1 MSSIDINAVRA
12 DTPGCENVL
21 HFSNAGSSLPASA
34 TLEAQIEYLRL
45 EASIGGYEAMAMA
58 AAELDNFYRSA
69 GALLNCNPHEV
80 SFVSGASEAWWRAFL
95 AVDLKP
101 GDRVLVGASEFQSAA
116 FGLMQARDRGVRVD
130 MIPND
135 ETGRIDVAA
144 LEAMLDDSVKIV
156 GLTQIAMSNG
166 MVNPAREVGAVVAE
180 SDALYLLDACQA
192 VGQMPVDVEE
202 LQCDFLTAT
211 GRKWVR
217 GPRGTG
223 MLYVKASIIE
233 ELIDPV
239 FVDGRS
245 ALWDST
251 NTYQTMPGSARFE
264 FGEANHSGKVGLGV
278 AIDYAL
284 DIGLG
289 AIEQRVR
296 SLADQLREELRTV
309 PGVSVTDIGPDLCG
323 IVTFT
328 TDAMPA
334 VEVAGALR
342 QRRINTSSPGASN
355 SRWMFE
361 SMGVESI
368 VRASPHY
375 YNTKEEVDHFVM
387 ELGAILQDSR
397 TS

>member
-1 MSSIDINAVRA
+1 MDSIDINAVRA
-12 DTPGCENVL
+12 DTPGCENVI
-21 HFSNAGSSLPASA
+21 HFSNAGSSLPTSEV
-34 TLEAQIEYLRL
+34 LEAQIGYLGL
-45 EASIGGYEAMAMA
+45 EASIGGYEAMEA
-58 AAELDNFYRSA
+58 AAGALDNFYGAA
-69 GALLNCNPHEV
+69 GSLLNCSPHEV

-116 FGLMQARDRGVRVD
+116 FGLMQARQRGIHVD

-135 ETGRIDVAA
+135 ETGRTDVSA
-144 LEAMLDDSVKIV
+144 LEAMLDSTVKLV

-166 MVNPAREVGAVVAE
+166 LVNPAAEIGAVVAQ

-192 VGQMPVDVEE
+192 VGQMPVDVDA
-202 LQCDFLTAT
+202 LKCDFLTAT
-211 GRKWVR
+211 GRKWLR

-223 MLYVKASIIE
+223 MLYVRDSIAAD
-233 ELIDPV
+233 LADPV

-245 ALWDST
+245 ALWDTT
-251 NTYQTMPGSARFE
+251 NTYRPVPGSARFE

-278 AIDYAL
+278 AIEYAL
-284 DIGLG
+284 DLGLG
-289 AIEQRVR
+289 AIEHRVR
-296 SLADQLREELRTV
+296 SLAEQLRFELNTV
-309 PGVSVTDIGPDLCG
+309 PGVTVTDIGPDLCG

-328 TDAMPA
+328 TNAMPA
-334 VEVAGALR
+334 PEVTAALR
-342 QRRINTSSPGASN
+342 QQRINTSSPGASN

-375 YNTKEEVDHFVM
+375 YNTAEEVDHMVGALRTI
-387 ELGAILQDSR
+387 LGEDD
-397 TS
+397 

>member
-1 MSSIDINAVRA
+1 MDSIDINAVRA
-12 DTPGCENVL
+12 DTPGCEHL
-21 HFSNAGSSLPASA
+21 IHFSNAGSSLPASE
-34 TLEAQIEYLRL
+34 TLEAQIDYLRL
-45 EASIGGYEAMAMA
+45 EASIGGYEAMTA
-58 AAELDNFYRSA
+58 ASADLDNFYSA
-69 GALLNCNPHEV
+69 AGSLLNCSPHEV

-95 AVDLKP
+95 AVDLTP

-116 FGLMQARDRGVRVD
+116 FGLMQARKRGVRVD
-130 MIPND
+130 LIPDD
-135 ETGRIDVAA
+135 ETGHVDVSA
-144 LEAMLDDSVKIV
+144 LEAMLDSSVKLV

-166 MVNPAREVGAVVAE
+166 LVNPAAEVGAVVAQ

-192 VGQMPVDVEE
+192 VGEMPVDIEE

-211 GRKWVR
+211 GRKWLR

-223 MLYVKASIIE
+223 MLYVKDSIVE
-233 ELIDPV
+233 GLVDPV

-251 NTYQTMPGSARFE
+251 NTYQPLSGSARFE
-264 FGEANHSGKVGLGV
+264 LAEANHSGKVGLGV

-296 SLADQLREELRTV
+296 SLSEQLRFGLRTI
-309 PGVSVTDIGPDLCG
+309 PGVTVTDIGPDLCG

-334 VEVAGALR
+334 IAVSTALR
-342 QRRINTSSPGASN
+342 QRGINTSSPGASN

-375 YNTKEEVDHFVM
+375 YNTEEEVDHMVG
-387 ELGAILQDSR
+387 ELKEILQGEA
-397 TS
+397 

>member
-1 MSSIDINAVRA
+1 MDSIDINAVRA
-12 DTPGCENVL
+12 DTPGCENVI
-21 HFSNAGSSLPASA
+21 HFSNAGSSLPTSEV
-34 TLEAQIEYLRL
+34 LEAQIGYLRL
-45 EASIGGYEAMAMA
+45 EASIGGYEAMEA
-58 AAELDNFYRSA
+58 AAGALDNFYGAA
-69 GALLNCNPHEV
+69 GSLLNCSPHEV

-116 FGLMQARDRGVRVD
+116 FGLMQARQRGIHVD

-135 ETGRIDVAA
+135 ETGRTDVSA
-144 LEAMLDDSVKIV
+144 LEDMLDSSVKLV

-166 MVNPAREVGAVVAE
+166 LVNPAAEIGAVVAQ

-192 VGQMPVDVEE
+192 VGQMPVDVDA
-202 LQCDFLTAT
+202 LKCDFLTAT
-211 GRKWVR
+211 GRKWLR

-223 MLYVKASIIE
+223 MLYVRDSIAAD
-233 ELIDPV
+233 LADPV

-245 ALWDST
+245 ALWDTT
-251 NTYQTMPGSARFE
+251 NTYRPVPGSARFE

-278 AIDYAL
+278 AIEYAL
-284 DIGLG
+284 DLGLG
-289 AIEQRVR
+289 AIEHRVR
-296 SLADQLREELRTV
+296 SLAEQLRFELNTV
-309 PGVSVTDIGPDLCG
+309 PGVTVTDIGPDLCG

-328 TDAMPA
+328 TNAMPA
-334 VEVAGALR
+334 AEITAALR
-342 QRRINTSSPGASN
+342 QQRINTSSPGASN

-375 YNTKEEVDHFVM
+375 YNTAEEVDHMVGALRTI
-387 ELGAILQDSR
+387 LGEDD
-397 TS
+397 

>member
-1 MSSIDINAVRA
+1 MDSIDINVMRA
-12 DTPGCENVL
+12 DTPGCENVVHL
-21 HFSNAGSSLPASA
+21 SNAGSSLPTFG
-34 TLEAQIEYLRL
+34 TLEAQIGYLRL
-45 EASIGGYEAMAMA
+45 EASIGGYEAMDA
-58 AAELDNFYRSA
+58 ASGDLDNFYSA
-69 GALLNCNPHEV
+69 AGSLLNCSPHEI

-116 FGLMQARDRGVRVD
+116 FGLMQARQRGIQVD

-135 ETGRIDVAA
+135 QTGHVDVSA
-144 LEAMLDDSVKIV
+144 LEALLDSSVKLV

-166 MVNPAREVGAVVAE
+166 LVNPAAEIGEIVAQ

-192 VGQMPVDVEE
+192 VGQMPVDVEA
-202 LQCDFLTAT
+202 LKCDFLTAT
-211 GRKWVR
+211 GRKWLR

-223 MLYVKASIIE
+223 ILYVKDSIVGD
-233 ELIDPV
+233 LADPV

-251 NTYQTMPGSARFE
+251 NTYRHLSGSARFE
-264 FGEANHSGKVGLGV
+264 LGEANHSGKVGFGV

-284 DIGLG
+284 DLGLG
-289 AIEQRVR
+289 VIEHRVR
-296 SLADQLREELRTV
+296 SLAEQLRFELRAL
-309 PGVSVTDIGPDLCG
+309 PGVTVTDIGPDLCG

-328 TDAMPA
+328 ADAMPA
-334 VEVAGALR
+334 AEISAALR
-342 QRRINTSSPGASN
+342 RRGINTASPGASN

-361 SMGVESI
+361 AMGVESV

-375 YNTKEEVDHFVM
+375 YNTEEEVDHMVG
-387 ELGAILQDSR
+387 ELTTILR
-397 TS
+397 GKT

>member
-1 MSSIDINAVRA
+1 VDSIDISAVRA

-21 HFSNAGSSLPASA
+21 HFSNAGSSLPTSA
-34 TLEAQIEYLRL
+34 TLEAQIGYLGL
-45 EASIGGYEAMAMA
+45 EASIGGYEAMAA
-58 AAELDNFYRSA
+58 AAADLDNFYSAA
-69 GALLNCNPHEV
+69 GALINCSPHEV

-95 AVDLKP
+95 AVGLRP
-101 GDRVLVGASEFQSAA
+101 GDRVLVGTTEFQSAA
-116 FGLMQARDRGVRVD
+116 FGLIQARQRGISVE
-130 MIPND
+130 MIPDD
-135 ETGRIDVAA
+135 ETGAVDVSA
-144 LEAMLDDSVKIV
+144 LEDMMDDSVKLV

-166 MVNPAREVGAVVAE
+166 LVNPAAEVGAVVAQ

-192 VGQMPVDVEE
+192 VGQMPVDVVD

-211 GRKWVR
+211 GRKWMR
-217 GPRGTG
+217 APRGTG
-223 MLYVKASIIE
+223 MLYTKDSIVE
-233 ELIDPV
+233 NLEDPI

-251 NTYQTMPGSARFE
+251 NTYQPMSGSARFE

-284 DIGLG
+284 DLGLG

-296 SLADQLREELRTV
+296 SLADQLRSELRTV
-309 PGVSVTDIGPDLCG
+309 PGVTVTDIGLELCA

-334 VEVAGALR
+334 TDVSAALR
-342 QRRINTSSPGASN
+342 QRGINTSSPDASN

-361 SMGVESI
+361 SMGVDSI

-375 YNTKEEVDHFVM
+375 YNTEEEVDHFVGQ
-387 ELGAILQDSR
+387 LRAIL
-397 TS
+397 